1 MNVTQRLS
9 SGQCKQSKL
18 QAHGRQGP
26 DKSQVCAHQYGL
38 PKQRRGDMVAGR
50 SGSAPLLA
58 CNYYTVRAD
67 ASGSFPHDWELQVCF
82 MLQGLPP
89 S

>member
-50 SGSAPLLA
+50 SGSAPLPGLQLLH
-58 CNYYTVRAD
+58 CQGRCLR
-67 ASGSFPHDWELQVCF
+67 EL
-82 MLQGLPP
+82 PA
-89 S
+89 